1 MNSIKDSKKPGLL
14 FLDGV
19 SSIIMGA
26 SQRIGLGEYISKLK
40 EHGWSVVVTNLIQG
54 KL

>member
-1 MNSIKDSKKPGLL
+1 MPGLL

-19 SSIIMGA
+19 NTIIMG
-26 SQRIGLGEYISKLK
+26 STQRVGLGEHLTTLK
-40 EHGWSVVVTNLIQG
+40 EKGWCIIVTNLIQG